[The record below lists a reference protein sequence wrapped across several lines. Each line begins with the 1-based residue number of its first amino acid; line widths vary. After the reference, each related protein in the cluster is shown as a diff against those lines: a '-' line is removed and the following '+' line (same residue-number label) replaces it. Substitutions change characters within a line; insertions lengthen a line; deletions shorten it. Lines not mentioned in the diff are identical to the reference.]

1 MHFAYTAPL
10 PSAPVMHL
18 ASISG
23 DAGPAAFLIA
33 FAVLIVF
40 CALSGSRATF
50 RGVDLDARHR
60 GQVEP
65 QSVASAYRRE
75 PIIAS
80 GGPVSVAIRNRQ
92 PRDARGRFVKVA
104 R

>member
-65 QSVASAYRRE
+65 
-75 PIIAS
+75 IIAS